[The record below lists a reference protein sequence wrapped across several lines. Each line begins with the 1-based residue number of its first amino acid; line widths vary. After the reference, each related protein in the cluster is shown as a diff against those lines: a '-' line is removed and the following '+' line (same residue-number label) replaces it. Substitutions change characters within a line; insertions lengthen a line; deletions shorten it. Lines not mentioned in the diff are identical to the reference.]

1 MTLSILKDTINE
13 LRTKS
18 LDSLLERAW
27 TLRRENFPPILNAS
41 VPSAKTYVT
50 DHYQNK
56 RDIFVNIS
64 ITGSMC
70 QLNCEHCKTKLLE
83 SMIPAENPESLK
95 EIGDTLIAKGCRGV
109 LISGG
114 AQTDGTVALNP
125 YMDSISHLKQ
135 KGLQV
140 IVHTGLVNEDTAK
153 KLKEVGVDQVL
164 IDIIGHEET
173 IKEVYH
179 LTRTPKDYEESL
191 RILKEHEIE
200 IAPHIVIGLH
210 FGRILGEYNA
220 LRMISENHPD
230 VIVLVALSP
239 IYGTPMHGIETPP
252 PEEIA
257 RIVSIARVA
266 NPKTKITFGC
276 ARPPGPQKAETEKL
290 LIKAGVNSIA
300 YPSDEAIDYAHSLGL
315 KTVFKEA
322 CCSLL

>member
-1 MTLSILKDTINE
+1 LSILKNIIDE
-13 LRTKS
+13 LRAES
-18 LDSLLERAW
+18 LDSLLDRAW
-27 TLRRENFPPILNAS
+27 ALRMENFPPILNAS

-56 RDIFVNIS
+56 RDVFVNIS

-83 SMIPAENPESLK
+83 SMIPAEDPESLK
-95 EIGDTLIAKGCRGV
+95 EVGDALIKKGCRGV

-114 AQTDGTVALNP
+114 AQSDGTVDLDP
-125 YMDSISHLKQ
+125 YMESISHLKQ
-135 KGLQV
+135 KGLSV
-140 IVHTGLVNEDTAK
+140 IVHTGLVNEDTAG
-153 KLKEVGVDQVL
+153 KLKKAAVDQVL

-173 IKEVYH
+173 IKDIYH
-179 LTRTPKDYEESL
+179 LKRTPKDYEDSL
-191 RILKEHEIE
+191 RVLKENELE

-220 LRMISENHPD
+220 LRMISENQPD

-239 IYGTPMHGIETPP
+239 LYGTPMHGIKTPNSK
-252 PEEIA
+252 EIA
-257 RIVSIARVA
+257 KITSIARVI

-276 ARPPGPQKAETEKL
+276 ARPPGPQKVETEKL

-300 YPSDEAIDYAHSLGL
+300 YPSDETIDYAHSLGL
-315 KTVFKEA
+315 QTNFKEE

>member
-1 MTLSILKDTINE
+1 MTLSILKDTIHE
-13 LRTKS
+13 LRAKP
-18 LDSLLERAW
+18 LDSLLEKAW
-27 TLRRENFPPILNAS
+27 AIRRDNFPPILNAS

-56 RDIFVNIS
+56 RDLFVNIS
-64 ITGSMC
+64 ITGSTC

-83 SMIPAENPESLK
+83 SMIPAIDPESLK
-95 EIGDTLIAKGCRGV
+95 EIGEALIKKGCRGV

-125 YMDSISHLKQ
+125 YIKSISYLKQ

-153 KLKEVGVDQVL
+153 KLKEAGVDQVL

-179 LTRTPKDYEESL
+179 LSRTPKDYEDSL
-191 RILKEHEIE
+191 RILKEHDLE

-220 LRMISENHPD
+220 LGMISENRPD

-239 IYGTPMHGIETPP
+239 IYGTPMHGIETPN

-257 RIVSIARVA
+257 KITSIARAV

-276 ARPPGPQKAETEKL
+276 ARPPGPQKVEVEKL

-300 YPSDEAIDYAHSLGL
+300 YPSDEAIDYAHYLGL
-315 KTVFKEA
+315 QTNFKEE